1 MPNDIQLTYTN
12 ATVIHSNK
20 YNQNNGFYVW
30 HLFSQ
35 NLLHDVV
42 FKLETTGEEFPVT
55 LKNMNLPLYQNQ
67 LVSLI
72 AVDDTVIGFI
82 DSNSRKYYYLTNNL
96 QKALGKA
103 GYLPWI
109 FWGSIALILGIFYF
123 LDPGYTQNL
132 RALFLIPPLVWLY
145 QMMSN
150 HRFEKKI
157 DNMILQR

>member
-1 MPNDIQLTYTN
+1 MPNNIQLTYTN

-20 YNQNNGFYVW
+20 YNQNYGFYLW
-30 HLFSQ
+30 HMFFQ

-67 LVSLI
+67 LITLI

-103 GYLPWI
+103 DYLRWI
-109 FWGSIALILGIFYF
+109 VWGSVILIMAVFIFVNVE
-123 LDPGYTQNL
+123 YTQHMTS
-132 RALFLIPPLVWLY
+132 LFLIPPLVWIYSLI
-145 QMMSN
+145 SN
-150 HRFEKKI
+150 YRFEKKI
-157 DNMILQR
+157 DKMILQR